1 MPCRTSRSRS
11 LIKRKSKKTVRRSRS
26 SRTKT
31 TKGGVKLSKVTKSPI
46 RGKKYRAH
54 FSDGTHT
61 DFGAT
66 GYSDFTKHRDSS
78 RKQRYISRHSRREN
92 WKNKKSAGALSRYI
106 LWNKPSLRASISDYK
121 RRFRA

>member
-1 MPCRTSRSRS
+1 MPRRSSRSRS
-11 LIKRKSKKTVRRSRS
+11 PKKSTRRS
-26 SRTKT
+26 SRSKT
-31 TKGGVKLSKVTKSPI
+31 SKGGVKLSKVTKSPI